1 MEMKL
6 KAMSLAVSTAAA
18 AFAFAAPASAQI
30 SGDVIKI
37 GFITDI
43 SGVYSDID
51 GQGGA
56 EAIKFA
62 IADMGGSINGKKI
75 ELVVADHQNKA
86 DVAASKSREWFDQ
99 QGVDVLI
106 GGTNSGTALAMA
118 KVANEKKKVFIE
130 NGAGSARLTN
140 EECSPYTVHYAYDT
154 VALAKGT
161 GSAVVKQGGKSWFFL
176 TADYAFGHSLE
187 SDTSNV
193 VKASG
198 GTVVG
203 SVKHPLGASDF
214 SSFLL
219 QAQTSKAQIIGLAN
233 AGGDFINS
241 VKAANEFGI
250 TKTAKLAGLLVFIN
264 DVHSLTPKL
273 TQGMYLTDSWYWDTN
288 DETRKFAK
296 RYFEK
301 QKKMPSSL
309 QAADYSSALQYLQA
323 VKAAGSDD
331 ADKVMAQLRK
341 TKFNDVFQ
349 KNGYLRADGR
359 VVHDMYLYQVKT
371 PAESK
376 YPWDYYKLV
385 QTIPAEQAWTTKAE
399 SKCSAWK

>member
-1 MEMKL
+1 MKL

-309 QAADYSSALQYLQA
+309 QAADYSAALQYLQA
-323 VKAAGSDD
+323 VKAAGTDD
-331 ADKVMAQLRK
+331 SDKVMAQLRK